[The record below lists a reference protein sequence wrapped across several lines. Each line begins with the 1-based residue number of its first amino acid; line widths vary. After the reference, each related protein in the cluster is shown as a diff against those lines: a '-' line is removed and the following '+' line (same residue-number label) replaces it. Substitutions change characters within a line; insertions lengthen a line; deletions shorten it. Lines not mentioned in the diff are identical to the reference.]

1 MKISIQ
7 NYLTVV
13 VALVLV
19 TVEAAPAAELSD
31 KYPSFSLSEV
41 LDKKGLYFTKQI
53 PRFLNKFEGSCCTYD
68 FKARCNWN
76 YFQILCSLHF
86 SCEQ

>member
-41 LDKKGLYFTKQI
+41 LDKKGLYFTKQPLQI
-53 PRFLNKFEGSCCTYD
+53 PRIFLNTVGIWLPAIQLPETS
-68 FKARCNWN
+68 
-76 YFQILCSLHF
+76 S
-86 SCEQ
+86 

>member
-19 TVEAAPAAELSD
+19 TVLRVEAAPAAELSD

-41 LDKKGLYFTKQI
+41 LDKKGLYFTKQPLQI
-53 PRFLNKFEGSCCTYD
+53 TRF
-68 FKARCNWN
+68 FK
-76 YFQILCSLHF
+76 YI
-86 SCEQ
+86 